1 MAPSPKLTFKV
12 ACIQVSTTNDMAG
25 NIAVASGFAR
35 AAAKDG
41 ANLVL
46 MPENV
51 SMMEWGR
58 ENTLAKAMPEETH
71 TALAAFKKLA
81 PELGVWLHCG
91 SLAIAL
97 KNGKIANRTYVIDP
111 QGNVAAAYDKIHM
124 FDVDLGTGE
133 RYAESATF
141 EAGSESAAV
150 VLPWGTLGLTICYD
164 LRFPNLYRHLAQRG
178 ADFIAVPSAFTRPTG
193 EAHWHVLLR
202 ARAIETGC
210 FIFAP
215 AQTGVHAGGRK
226 TYGHSLII
234 NPWGEVLADG
244 GLEPGVIMAAINPA
258 EVDQARA
265 RMPSLSVQSRYSD
278 GVSTSDTEEL
288 QFG

>member
-1 MAPSPKLTFKV
+1 MATSPRLTFNV
-12 ACIQVSTTNDMAG
+12 ACIQVNTSNDMAE
-25 NIAVASGFAR
+25 NIDKASGFAR
-35 AAAKDG
+35 AAVKDG
-41 ANLVL
+41 ANLVM

-58 ENTLAKAMPEETH
+58 ENTLAKAMPEENH
-71 TALAAFKKLA
+71 MALAAFKKLA
-81 PELGVWLHCG
+81 PELGIWLHCG
-91 SLAIAL
+91 SLAVAL
-97 KNGKIANRTYVIDP
+97 RNGKIANRTYVIDP
-111 QGNVAAAYDKIHM
+111 RGNVAAVYDKIHM
-124 FDVDLGTGE
+124 FDVDLGNGE

-141 EAGSESAAV
+141 EAGNESV
-150 VLPWGTLGLTICYD
+150 SLDLPWGNLGLTICYD
-164 LRFPNLYRHLAQRG
+164 LRFPNLYRHLAQTG

-215 AQTGVHAGGRK
+215 AQTGIHAGGRK

-265 RMPSLSVQSRYSD
+265 RIPALSVRTRYSD
-278 GVSTSDTEEL
+278 GVAVDGDEL